1 VGVTFNTV
9 SVRTSHTKPVG
20 RNSRFL
26 IRIHAKFCHV
36 FSVMRH
42 ETVRSA
48 IHSFLGITAPVRNL
62 TVGKWARGIMDLERA
77 TKRCKV
83 TTVYMVLIRRWGGGG
98 GDKWIVD
105 LKPELW
111 ICFPIIVN
119 NYLFTAENI

>member
-98 GDKWIVD
+98 GGKRGFGSETGVVD
-105 LKPELW
+105 L
-111 ICFPIIVN
+111 FSN
-119 NYLFTAENI
+119 NCQQLSFHS

>member
-98 GDKWIVD
+98 RQLDCGSETGVVD
-105 LKPELW
+105 L
-111 ICFPIIVN
+111 FSN
-119 NYLFTAENI
+119 NCQQLSFHS